1 MMKRAVIFSIVLSMS
16 VSMMAQSLY
25 NIGGDGRHAA
35 ALSPEFPETMR
46 FADTDISFDR
56 VDMYER
62 MDREMISLIYS
73 HTNTMLTIKRANRYY
88 SEILPILKEQGV
100 PADFFYLA
108 AIESC
113 FDNRA
118 VSVARAG
125 GIWQFMPATARQFGL
140 EVNDYVDERY
150 NCEKATK
157 AACKY
162 LKQGYRKYGCWMT
175 VASSYNAGM
184 GRIGTELD
192 KQQEN
197 NAFDLYLNQETS
209 RYIFRMLAIKL
220 IMENPSDYGFYIKPG
235 QLYYPIAYTEK
246 KVDYPVDN
254 WVDWAK
260 KEGISYAQL
269 REMNPWIRSV
279 KLPNKSRKTYTVRV
293 PVKKDLYRS
302 TQTQQ
307 IYNKNWILN

>member
-1 MMKRAVIFSIVLSMS
+1 MMKRAAIFSIVLSMS
-16 VSMMAQSLY
+16 VSMMAQTLY

-175 VASSYNAGM
+175 VASSYMLDDCGFVVQRRYGAYRYGIGQAAG
-184 GRIGTELD
+184 
-192 KQQEN
+192 KQCVRPLPQSG
-197 NAFDLYLNQETS
+197 DLAV
-209 RYIFRMLAIKL
+209 YIPDACHKADNGESVGLWLLHKTRAVVLPYSL
-220 IMENPSDYGFYIKPG
+220 YG
-235 QLYYPIAYTEK
+235 
-246 KVDYPVDN
+246 
-254 WVDWAK
+254 
-260 KEGISYAQL
+260 KEGGLSCRQL
-269 REMNPWIRSV
+269 GGLGKKGGNI
-279 KLPNKSRKTYTVRV
+279 LC
-293 PVKKDLYRS
+293 PVA
-302 TQTQQ
+302 
-307 IYNKNWILN
+307 

>member
-1 MMKRAVIFSIVLSMS
+1 MRKIILAALLLMQMPVA
-16 VSMMAQSLY
+16 AQSLY
-25 NIGGDGRHAA
+25 DGVDNAKHAV

-56 VDMYER
+56 IDMYER

-73 HTNTMLTIKRANRYY
+73 HTNTLLTLKRANRYY
-88 SEILPILKEQGV
+88 SEITSILKEQNV
-100 PADFFYLA
+100 PEDFFYLA

-118 VSVARAG
+118 VSSARAG
-125 GIWQFMPATARQFGL
+125 GIWQFMPATAKQFGL

-150 NCEKATK
+150 NCEKATV

-184 GRIGTELD
+184 GRIGTELA
-192 KQQEN
+192 KQGEKT
-197 NAFDLYLNQETS
+197 AFDLYLNQETS

-220 IMENPSDYGFYIKPG
+220 IMENPVKYGFTIKPE
-235 QLYYPIAYTEK
+235 QLYYPVGYKAE
-246 KVDYPVDN
+246 KVDYPVDS

-260 KEGISYAQL
+260 DKGISYAQL
-269 REMNPWIRSV
+269 REMNPWIRST
-279 KLPNKSRKTYTVRV
+279 KLPNKTRKTYIIRI
-293 PVKKDLYRS
+293 PLKSELYRS
-302 TQTQQ
+302 TQTKQ
-307 IYNKNWILN
+307 IYNRNWILK

>member
-1 MMKRAVIFSIVLSMS
+1 MMRNLIMLAIVVLMSMPV
-16 VSMMAQSLY
+16 VSQSLY
-25 NIGGDGRHAA
+25 KGSDNVQTPAY
-35 ALSPEFPETMR
+35 SPELPETMR

-56 VDMYER
+56 IDMYER

-88 SEILPILKEQGV
+88 QEIVSILKEQGI
-100 PADFFYLA
+100 PEDFFYLA

-118 VSVARAG
+118 VSSARAS

-150 NCEKATK
+150 NCEKATV

-184 GRIGTELD
+184 GRIGTELK
-192 KQQEN
+192 KQGVET
-197 NAFDLYLNQETS
+197 AFDLYLNQETS
-209 RYIFRMLAIKL
+209 RYIFRMLAIKT
-220 IMENPSDYGFYIKPG
+220 IMEDPEKYGFYIKPE
-235 QLYYPIAYTEK
+235 QLYYPVDYKEK
-246 KVDYPVDN
+246 KVDYPVEN
-254 WVDWAK
+254 WADWAQN
-260 KEGISYAQL
+260 EGISYAQL
-269 REMNPWIRSV
+269 REMNPWIRNI
-279 KLPNKSRKTYTVRV
+279 KLPNKSKKAYTVRI

-302 TQTQQ
+302 TQTKQ
-307 IYNKNWILN
+307 IYNRNWIIK